1 MLDATQ
7 DALRALLPHTT
18 ESDLQAAEER
28 FRRYLELAI
37 EVYEAA
43 SQTAVTE
50 VLTQSNDRGTVIAGQ
65 VDPERT
71 FTNTG

>member
-1 MLDATQ
+1 MLDATKN
-7 DALRALLPHTT
+7 ALRALLPHAT
-18 ESDLQAAEER
+18 EPELQAAEEQ

-37 EVYEAA
+37 EVHQAA
-43 SQTAVTE
+43 PQSAAKE
-50 VLTQSNDRGTVIAGQ
+50 VLTQSNGGGTVIAGQ